1 MNHREP
7 TSVPKGPGWT
17 LSCLALLLP
26 LLSGAPAFAR
36 PLLPTQAGLTRPK
49 PYLVAHGAP
58 PLRFHE
64 PAPAAGLVIRPPI
77 PGASRPATV
86 DTTVDENLESISAPL
101 SGESISF
108 PNPSPLENESEI
120 HDPIEPEG
128 LTSAPHRTPRPI
140 LPDEMRPQARPEDFL
155 PFFQIPA
162 AQPGDVNVFVPAPRA
177 PAAPSSLPLSSA
189 TYTQTPR

>member
-7 TSVPKGPGWT
+7 TSVPKGPGRT
-17 LSCLALLLP
+17 LLCLALLLP
-26 LLSGAPAFAR
+26 LMSGAPAFAG
-36 PLLPTQAGLTRPK
+36 PLLPPQGRLTQHK
-49 PYLVAHGAP
+49 PYLVARGAP

-64 PAPAAGLVIRPPI
+64 PAPTAELVVRPPI
-77 PGASRPATV
+77 PGASRPA
-86 DTTVDENLESISAPL
+86 DTDTPADENLEGAAASL
-101 SGESISF
+101 STESTSF
-108 PNPSPLENESEI
+108 PSPSALENESET
-120 HDPIEPEG
+120 HDPIQSEG
-128 LTSAPHRTPRPI
+128 LSSAPTRTPRPI

-162 AQPGDVNVFVPAPRA
+162 AHPGDVNVFVPAPRA